1 MNPAQHAKV
10 LAKRLLARSGYQLY
24 HLPGVESLQDH
35 LMRVFSRLAINCVVD
50 VGAYRGSY
58 ALELRNAGYTGHILS
73 FEPVAQNFAALAKAA
88 GGDASWRTFPFAL
101 GDRAGDAT
109 INLYE
114 GTTFHSLLKPSDFG
128 RDAFPDKL
136 AVTGTETITI
146 RRLAD
151 VLDDCLRGIPEPR
164 IFLKMDTQGY
174 DLSVV
179 EGAEAILHRVLGLQS
194 EMAVTPIY
202 RDMTTTM
209 SNAVPELQK
218 RGFGLTGLFPV
229 TYDRR
234 DQLSIIELDC
244 VMIRPPAWESSAA
257 AGAGNSNRA

>member
-1 MNPAQHAKV
+1 MNAGHRVKV
-10 LAKRLLARSGYQLY
+10 LAKRLLARSGYRL
-24 HLPGVESLQDH
+24 HHVPGAESLEEH
-35 LMRVFSRLAINCVVD
+35 LMRVFSRLQINCVLD
-50 VGAYRGSY
+50 VGAYQGDY
-58 ALELRNAGYTGHILS
+58 ALALRDAGYAGQILS
-73 FEPVAQNFAALAKAA
+73 FEPVAQNFAALASAA

-101 GDRAGDAT
+101 GDRAGETT

-114 GTTFHSLLKPSDFG
+114 GRTFHSLLVPSDYG

-136 AVTGTETITI
+136 AVTGTETIAI

-151 VLDDCLRGIPEPR
+151 VLDDCLTGISEPR

-174 DLSVV
+174 DLAVV
-179 EGAEAILHRVLGLQS
+179 NGAEAILHRVLGLQS
-194 EMAVTPIY
+194 EIAVTPIY
-202 RDMTTTM
+202 DDMRTTM
-209 SNAVPELQK
+209 ANAVPELQK

-244 VMIRPPAWESSAA
+244 VMIRPPAGESSA
-257 AGAGNSNRA
+257 SVH